1 MNEYTK
7 QLMSQAL
14 CLPEYERKQMISI
27 LITSMLN
34 EKSLEDSR
42 KAYDDIHKQLRKY
55 TLPREK

>member
-34 EKSLEDSR
+34 EKSIEDSR
-42 KAYDDIHKQLRKY
+42 IAYDDIHKQLRKY
-55 TLPREK
+55 T